1 MTSVKVICF
10 YTPNS
15 PYEQEATY
23 LQTSCENFDI
33 PFEIEPRAC
42 RGSWEKNV
50 AMKPAFI
57 LEKLKSS
64 NCPVLW
70 VDADAHFLQE
80 PDFYPFLQA
89 DFAVRYMELFQDRPE
104 YAISAGTIF
113 INQTEAAHQLLEH
126 WAKKCGDLGDI
137 PFADQLSLYEVLKE
151 NRVVKVLPLPITY
164 CKIYDIDSFFI
175 NDDQVVIEH
184 RQASRWCR

>member
-15 PYEQEATY
+15 PYQQEATC
-23 LQTSCENFDI
+23 LQTSCENFGI
-33 PFEIEPRAC
+33 PFEIEPRPS

-57 LEKLKSS
+57 LEKLRSS
-64 NCPVLW
+64 TTPLLW
-70 VDADAHFLQE
+70 VDADAVFLQE
-80 PDFYPFLQA
+80 PNFAPFLEA
-89 DFAVRYMELFQDRPE
+89 DLAVRYMELFQDRPE

-113 INQTEAAHQLLEH
+113 INQTSAAHQLIEK
-126 WAKKCGDLGDI
+126 WVKTCGDF
-137 PFADQLSLYEVLKE
+137 PFADQFSLFEVLKE
-151 NRVVKVLPLPITY
+151 NTSAKVLPLPISY